1 MPNDGM
7 NITGKQQTG
16 AAMNARAPL
25 PIFAIFAFALAGS
38 GAALAAGT
46 AAVGIEAFY
55 GAWTGTAL
63 AESEDSVYFALTQRD
78 VSVRIAPS
86 TDHKDGFDIAWTT
99 VQRKKGDPLNPT
111 EEIKETTATFMPAKK
126 SGLWWDREGGDL
138 INGGTMRWARI
149 EDTTLV
155 INTVKLRDDG
165 SLETQTYRRTL
176 SDRGMALSFSR
187 VLDGKEVRTVT
198 GRLVRT
204 AN

>member
-1 MPNDGM
+1 MS
-7 NITGKQQTG
+7 
-16 AAMNARAPL
+16 ARTPL
-25 PIFAIFAFALAGS
+25 RIFAILVFAVAG
-38 GAALAAGT
+38 GGLVWAGNK
-46 AAVGIEAFY
+46 AAVGIDAFY

-78 VSVRIAPS
+78 VSVVIAPS
-86 TDHKDGFDIAWTT
+86 AEHKGGFDISWTT

-111 EEIKETTATFMPAKK
+111 EEVKETKATFMPAKK
-126 SGLWWDREGGDL
+126 GSLWWDREGGDL
-138 INGGTMRWARI
+138 TNGGTMRWARI

-155 INTVKLRDDG
+155 INTVTLRDDG

>member
-1 MPNDGM
+1 MSVRIPV
-7 NITGKQQTG
+7 
-16 AAMNARAPL
+16 RFL
-25 PIFAIFAFALAGS
+25 AILTFALAGG
-38 GAALAAGT
+38 GAASAEGKP
-46 AAVGIEAFY
+46 AVGIDAFY
-55 GAWTGTAL
+55 GAWAGTAL

-78 VSVRIAPS
+78 VGVVITPS
-86 TDHKDGFDIAWTT
+86 AEHKGGFDISWTT

-111 EEIKETTATFMPAKK
+111 EKVKETKATFLPAKK
-126 SGLWWDREGGDL
+126 GGLWWDREGGDL
-138 INGGTMRWARI
+138 TNGGTMRWARI

-155 INTVKLRDDG
+155 INTVKLREDG

-198 GRLVRT
+198 GRLVRA